1 MMRAMDSTDL
11 ILSTQGVTPVDH
23 ERTPGSHGRALAI
36 CMAASM
42 GLFCIGY
49 DQAMA
54 SRIVSFDSFESSF
67 CVGCSTSAPSADWDN
82 FTYWFSTISTIGYI
96 LGAFVGCLFA
106 DHAGRKWA
114 IMVGMLVFTLGTLW
128 VTLSPQCAV
137 MLSGRIFQGI
147 GGGMYTF
154 TLPIYCVEVA
164 TKEMRGSLAG
174 FAQVVLGVG
183 FFTGACVASKYAD
196 ANWVLI
202 YFVPLFP
209 GVLLAI
215 ASIFLPESPRW
226 VHLHKGKELAEI
238 ALKRIRDTWI
248 VQRELDAIATQ
259 SSTVADIPGWKTLA
273 NKSIIK
279 RIVIITALQI
289 FQVIFALTVTVEFDS
304 LTDIQEPAGFIPSI
318 FGDFHFVLFAINIIS
333 ALPALYILDAVGR
346 YRLLIV
352 GGIGMKL
359 GHLIAGVS
367 IHVGCD
373 AEIYARTCTQGAADG
388 VLVGTLVLL
397 FSNMVCWVPVMWLYP
412 AELFPTNVRAKA
424 TAISAVL
431 SGASVFW
438 VQELF
443 PKLAEMAVISALL
456 VVLALVIVHRRC
468 HETKGLLLEDTE
480 ELFADGFPS
489 KQHRNSVSAEVVVV
503 DHPLRA
509 A

>member
-1 MMRAMDSTDL
+1 MMRAMDSTDM
-11 ILSTQGVTPVDH
+11 ILSTQGVAPGDQ

-54 SRIVSFDSFESSF
+54 SRIVSFDSFQSKF
-67 CVGCSTSAPSADWDN
+67 CVGCSTSAPPEYWNHFS
-82 FTYWFSTISTIGYI
+82 YWFSTISTIGYI
-96 LGAFVGCLFA
+96 LGAFVGCLLA

-114 IMVGMLVFTLGTLW
+114 IMIGTLVFTLGTLW
-128 VTLSPQCAV
+128 VTLSPQRDV
-137 MLSGRIFQGI
+137 MLGGRIFQGI
-147 GGGMYTF
+147 GGGMYSF

-164 TKEMRGSLAG
+164 TKEMRGVLAG
-174 FAQVVLGVG
+174 FAQIVLGAG
-183 FFTGACVASKYAD
+183 FFTGAYVASKYAD
-196 ANWVLI
+196 VNWVLI
-202 YFVPLFP
+202 YYVPLFP

-248 VQRELDAIATQ
+248 VQRELNAIATQ
-259 SSTVADIPGWKTLA
+259 ASTIADIPGWKTLA
-273 NKSIIK
+273 NRSIIK
-279 RIVIITALQI
+279 RIVIVTALQI
-289 FQVIFALTVTVEFDS
+289 FQLVFALTITTEFDS

-318 FGDFHFVLFAINIIS
+318 FGDFHFVLFAINVIS

-346 YRLLIV
+346 HRLLII
-352 GGIGMKL
+352 GGISMKL
-359 GHLIAGVS
+359 GHLVSGISIA
-367 IHVGCD
+367 VGCD
-373 AEIYARTCTQGAADG
+373 AEVYARTCTQGSADG
-388 VLVGTLVLL
+388 VLIGTMILI
-397 FSNMVCWVPVMWLYP
+397 FSNMMCWVPVMWLYP

-431 SGASVFW
+431 SGASIFW

-443 PKLAEMAVISALL
+443 PKLAEMALISALL
-456 VVLALVIVHRRC
+456 IVVALVIVHRLC

-480 ELFADGFPS
+480 ELFAQGFPS
-489 KQHRNSVSAEVVVV
+489 KQHRNSMSAEVVVV
-503 DHPLRA
+503 GEPLQA